1 MAITMLIRRSL
12 AGAFAL
18 VLIAPLALR
27 AQRPPSDAVLDE
39 IRSLGVR
46 VQVTGGTAN
55 LEGALRTLLTGELE
69 RAGILRELPAHRP
82 GECCE
87 LLLDVRVV
95 EGSAGVP
102 DWGGIAAWSA
112 RLELGQSER
121 LGRLDTRMVL
131 WTGRTLGDVVAPADL
146 ADQLRFAARELAVDF
161 VDRYLQRFPIR

>member
-1 MAITMLIRRSL
+1 MNMSTLIRRAL

-18 VLIAPLALR
+18 VLFAPPALR
-27 AQRPPSDAVLDE
+27 AQGAPSDAVLDE

-46 VQVTGGTAN
+46 VQVAGGTAN
-55 LEGALRTLLTGELE
+55 LEGALRTLLIGELE
-69 RAGILRELPAHRP
+69 RPGILRDLPAHRA
-82 GECCE
+82 GDCCE

-131 WTGRTLGDVVAPADL
+131 WTGRTLGDVVAPTDL
-146 ADQLRFAARELAVDF
+146 ADQLRFAARELAVEF
-161 VDRYLQRFPIR
+161 VDRYLERFPIR